1 MLPSLLLIANG
12 QFVQYLIPLALD
24 LVHQTV
30 EFRQVRASGPI
41 MHHCAGLVTRF
52 AEYLKPRLLKISE
65 FQANRMPTLWS
76 LIIRVSVCQN
86 PMNIHCNHC

>member
-1 MLPSLLLIANG
+1 
-12 QFVQYLIPLALD
+12 
-24 LVHQTV
+24 
-30 EFRQVRASGPI
+30 

-65 FQANRMPTLWS
+65 LQANRMPTLWS

-86 PMNIHCNHC
+86 PMNIHCHHCKKIHSGFEEHAYENPSLLSVKSDDK